1 MSYRVIIYYF
11 KTLRLNDL
19 LLYISNKIK
28 GYNGLKFN
36 NIYLRLFKTFKT

>member
-1 MSYRVIIYYF
+1 MPHMCIIYYF

-28 GYNGLKFN
+28 GCSGLKFN